1 MSPFEKVSPV
11 RNKDTPRQIVGGEFM
26 SYYFEQ
32 KWFQITHNSG
42 RRRMFCVLQES
53 HDGFLG
59 HDWDVDTEAKS
70 KATKYIPRSSVE
82 EMLEVPTVEVNSLAV
97 ELRTIHLSSRNR
109 GAKPLRK
116 EADPE
121 A

>member
-1 MSPFEKVSPV
+1 
-11 RNKDTPRQIVGGEFM
+11 M

-32 KWFQITHNSG
+32 KWFHVTHNSG
-42 RRRMFCVLQES
+42 RRRIFCVLQES

-59 HDWDVDTEAKS
+59 HDWDVDTEAKAKA
-70 KATKYIPRSSVE
+70 KATKFIPRSSIE
-82 EMLEVPTVEVNSLAV
+82 EMLEVPTAEVNGLAV
-97 ELRTIHLSSRNR
+97 ELRTIQLSSRNR
-109 GAKPLRK
+109 GAKPPRK